1 MPCKKKKSPFSFK
14 TLLRFSKPFS
24 CSKLL
29 LYLIYP
35 ESILAKELTGF
46 CFKSCWV
53 LKHGGL
59 QMRFEQDI
67 SFWLVKSW
75 SWFPRTQLAGPHA
88 LPGFDDHLS
97 ITEDGLVSDHV
108 CCCIFWVTESSRSL
122 DAEVSCQLSGMQQK
136 PWSKGSLPG
145 ATLLP
150 RKNGTMSGNIF
161 GCQSWK
167 RGLWHLEGGGQSRWP
182 LRMHR
187 PASHSKEL
195 SGRQCQ

>member
-53 LKHGGL
+53 LKHGSL
-59 QMRFEQDI
+59 QISFEQDI

-75 SWFPRTQLAGPHA
+75 SWFPCTQLAGVCAFNRFPPSFSKPGGGPCEWPHM
-88 LPGFDDHLS
+88 LLCILG
-97 ITEDGLVSDHV
+97 DGIFQTIESKVSY
-108 CCCIFWVTESSRSL
+108 W
-122 DAEVSCQLSGMQQK
+122 LSGTPLKLQ
-136 PWSKGSLPG
+136 SEGSPPG
-145 ATLLP
+145 AVLP
-150 RKNGTMSGNIF
+150 LTGHRTMSGDIA
-161 GCQSWK
+161 GYSSWK
-167 RGLWHLEGGGQSRWP
+167 RGAVASRG
-182 LRMHR
+182 LRPEMLLDIS
-187 PASHSKEL
+187 AYM
-195 SGRQCQ
+195 G